1 MCLAIPGK
9 VLSKE
14 DRDGALMGR
23 VDFGGI
29 TREVQLD
36 FVPEV
41 EVGEY
46 VIVHVGFAL
55 SRLDAEEAARTL
67 ELLKGDGSAR
77 RSPRSEV
84 LKREVRSPVTET
96 RNSKIET
103 RASRCLSFEFRFSSL
118 GLCSG
123 FGPRTLDFGFSYEI
137 HR

>member
-9 VLSKE
+9 VLHKE
-14 DRDGALMGR
+14 DREGALIGR

-29 TREVQLD
+29 IREVQLD

-67 ELLKGDGSAR
+67 A
-77 RSPRSEV
+77 V
-84 LKREVRSPVTET
+84 LKEMGALADE
-96 RNSKIET
+96 
-103 RASRCLSFEFRFSSL
+103 
-118 GLCSG
+118 GLEKEMTS
-123 FGPRTLDFGFSYEI
+123 DE
-137 HR
+137 

>member
-23 VDFGGI
+23 VDFGGV

-41 EVGEY
+41 DVGEY

-67 ELLKGDGSAR
+67 ELLKQLG
-77 RSPRSEV
+77 EV
-84 LKREVRSPVTET
+84 QEELEEAGGESQVR
-96 RNSKIET
+96 
-103 RASRCLSFEFRFSSL
+103 
-118 GLCSG
+118 
-123 FGPRTLDFGFSYEI
+123 GPKSDAGI
-137 HR
+137 

>member
-14 DRDGALMGR
+14 DRAGALIGR

-67 ELLKGDGSAR
+67 ELLKEMGELEES
-77 RSPRSEV
+77 
-84 LKREVRSPVTET
+84 EVRSPESEVLGSKLET
-96 RNSKIET
+96 
-103 RASRCLSFEFRFSSL
+103 
-118 GLCSG
+118 
-123 FGPRTLDFGFSYEI
+123 
-137 HR
+137 

>member
-9 VLSKE
+9 VLTKE
-14 DRDGALMGR
+14 DREGALIGR
-23 VDFGGI
+23 VDFAGI

-67 ELLKGDGSAR
+67 ELLREMGALEESD
-77 RSPRSEV
+77 EV
-84 LKREVRSPVTET
+84 
-96 RNSKIET
+96 
-103 RASRCLSFEFRFSSL
+103 
-118 GLCSG
+118 
-123 FGPRTLDFGFSYEI
+123 
-137 HR
+137 H

>member
-9 VLSKE
+9 VLAKE
-14 DRDGALMGR
+14 DREGLLIGR
-23 VDFGGI
+23 VDFGGV

-67 ELLKGDGSAR
+67 QLLK
-77 RSPRSEV
+77 EV
-84 LKREVRSPVTET
+84 GAMEESGVRSPESEE
-96 RNSKIET
+96 RS
-103 RASRCLSFEFRFSSL
+103 
-118 GLCSG
+118 
-123 FGPRTLDFGFSYEI
+123 
-137 HR
+137 

>member
-9 VLSKE
+9 VLDKE
-14 DRDGALMGR
+14 DRDGALTGR

-29 TREVQLD
+29 TREIRLD

-67 ELLKGDGSAR
+67 ELLKEMGALGE
-77 RSPRSEV
+77 SEV
-84 LKREVRSPVTET
+84 RGPESEVPG
-96 RNSKIET
+96 SKLEN
-103 RASRCLSFEFRFSSL
+103 
-118 GLCSG
+118 
-123 FGPRTLDFGFSYEI
+123 
-137 HR
+137 

>member
-9 VLSKE
+9 VLEKQ
-14 DRDGALMGR
+14 DRNGTLIGR

-55 SRLDAEEAARTL
+55 SRLDAEEAERTL
-67 ELLKGDGSAR
+67 EMLREMGTLEE
-77 RSPRSEV
+77 EV
-84 LKREVRSPVTET
+84 PSDE
-96 RNSKIET
+96 
-103 RASRCLSFEFRFSSL
+103 
-118 GLCSG
+118 
-123 FGPRTLDFGFSYEI
+123 
-137 HR
+137 